1 MEQARR
7 RVGVAVTFV
16 ALWVAADLLT
26 LALHP
31 TPGVSAWY
39 LGAGLTVAL
48 LYRCGVEY
56 APLLIVAELVRWS
69 LGHTPSFAWWT
80 AALEGAI
87 VAAIYGSTVAVL
99 SNVLG
104 VRLPLVRARDAV
116 LLCVGAAGLGAAL
129 NAAASVSLLVAVHD
143 LPAAA
148 APTLLRYF
156 WLGDAVGI
164 VAIVPAFAWIA
175 AAARGQAP
183 PGYRRTLPAPLEIA
197 LVAAVALLGFVA
209 FGFFSLDPLWLVAFC
224 GTFVPLGVLAWTSG
238 LRGAILG
245 AVALDLTLVVAN
257 AVSRVPESVV
267 ANGQLDVLLQST
279 LAFAIGGVSAAYGRD
294 RALLRF
300 LALHDPRTALPN
312 RVALD
317 QWVRRQRGGEGWLL
331 CAALDHFGVLDVG
344 MEQSAATALLHEAA
358 RRIADAVPDRTFLG
372 RLESSAFVVAGD
384 GTLARARAAA
394 ASIVEALRD
403 PLPADD
409 AAMHM
414 TVSIGIAA
422 GRRDGRALLIE
433 ANAALREARE
443 DGGNRVAVFAP
454 PLVSA
459 AAHLVA
465 DLTRARDRGEFLL
478 YYQPI
483 HRLDDGDRVAGV
495 EALLRWRHPTHGILT
510 PASFLEELERSALLE
525 EIEPWI
531 AREACATAAR
541 ILGDAPDARLW
552 LNVGAASLLD
562 AAFVE
567 RTLRAAETAGLG
579 VSRLVIE
586 VTERIV
592 AESDV
597 LGSIA
602 ARIVAGGASLAIDDF
617 GTGHSSLGRMR
628 TIHARYLK
636 LDRSLVSPVDVDE
649 RGRALAAG
657 TIELAHRLDADVVA
671 EGIETAA
678 QAEFFRRRGCRYGQG
693 YALSRPMDAAA
704 LEAFLTRT
712 TGVR

>member
-7 RVGVAVTFV
+7 RVGVALTFV

-26 LALHP
+26 SALHP

-39 LGAGLTVAL
+39 LGAGLTVAML
-48 LYRCGVEY
+48 FRCGVAY
-56 APLLIVAELVRWS
+56 APLLIVAELLRWS
-69 LGHTPSFAWWT
+69 LGHTPSFSWW
-80 AALEGAI
+80 AAGAEGAI

-99 SNVLG
+99 GGVLG
-104 VRLPLVRARDAV
+104 VRLPLVRARDAM
-116 LLCVGAAGLGAAL
+116 LLCAGAAVAAAL
-129 NAAASVSLLVAVHD
+129 NAAASVSLLIAVHD
-143 LPAAA
+143 LPPAAF
-148 APTLLRYF
+148 PTLARYF

-164 VAIVPAFAWIA
+164 LAIVPVFGWIA
-175 AAARGQAP
+175 AAAYGRAP
-183 PGYRRTLPAPLEIA
+183 PAYRRTLPRPVEIA
-197 LVAAVALLGFVA
+197 LVAAVALLGFIA
-209 FGFFSLDPLWLVAFC
+209 FGLFSLDPLRLIAF
-224 GTFVPLGVLAWTSG
+224 GATFVPLGVLAWTSG
-238 LRGAILG
+238 LRGAVLG
-245 AVALDLTLVVAN
+245 SVALDLTLVA
-257 AVSRVPESVV
+257 ADALSRVPEGVV

-279 LAFAIGGVSAAYGRD
+279 LALAIGGLSAASRRD

-317 QWVRRQRGGEGWLL
+317 QWMRRQRGGETWLL

-344 MEQSAATALLHEAA
+344 MEHAASNALLHEAA
-358 RRIADAVPDRTFLG
+358 RRIEDAVPERTFLG
-372 RLESSAFVVAGD
+372 RLDSSAFVMAGD
-384 GTLARARAAA
+384 GSLTRARAAA

-403 PLPADD
+403 PLPAGG
-409 AAMHM
+409 AALPM
-414 TVSIGIAA
+414 TVSIGVAA

-433 ANAALREARE
+433 ASAALRAARE
-443 DGGNRVAVFAP
+443 DGGNRVAVFALP
-454 PLVSA
+454 VAPD
-459 AAHLVA
+459 AAHLTA
-465 DLTRARDRGEFLL
+465 ELTRARDRGEFVL

-483 HRLDDGDRVAGV
+483 HRLDDGDRVAGF
-495 EALLRWRHPTHGILT
+495 EALLRWRHPVHGILT
-510 PASFLEELERSALLE
+510 PAVFLDELERSALLE

-541 ILGDAPDARLW
+541 LLTDAPDLRLW

-562 AAFVE
+562 AGFVE
-567 RTLRAAETAGLG
+567 RTLRTAETAGLG

-597 LGSIA
+597 LQAIA
-602 ARIVAGGASLAIDDF
+602 ARIEAAGASLAIDDF
-617 GTGHSSLGRMR
+617 GTGHSALGRLR

-636 LDRSLVSPVDVDE
+636 LDRSLVSPVDTDE

-678 QAEFFRRRGCRYGQG
+678 QAEFFRFKGCRYGQG
-693 YALSRPMDAAA
+693 YAFSRPMDAAA
-704 LEAFLTRT
+704 LEAFLTRP
-712 TGVR
+712 TGVD